1 MTFPSD
7 ERRRS
12 DPSSGPTPNSMAP
25 RPGPGAMPR
34 RQYDPMAALHD
45 AASSGADTELDLPD
59 VEATVSELLA
69 QVDELRESVG
79 DTFSLAALERQANL
93 LEQAHDALTAALDA
107 VDRR

>member
-1 MTFPSD
+1 
-7 ERRRS
+7 
-12 DPSSGPTPNSMAP
+12 
-25 RPGPGAMPR
+25 MPR
-34 RQYDPMAALHD
+34 RQYDPMAALTD
-45 AASSGADTELDLPD
+45 DPSSGGPDADLDLPD

-69 QVDELRESVG
+69 EVDELRESVGG

>member
-1 MTFPSD
+1 MTYPND
-7 ERRRS
+7 ESGRS
-12 DPSSGPTPNSMAP
+12 DLSSGPTPNSMAP

-34 RQYDPMAALHD
+34 RQYDPMAALDVD
-45 AASSGADTELDLPD
+45 APSGPASELDLPD

-69 QVDELRESVG
+69 QVDEVRESVG

-93 LEQAHDALTAALDA
+93 LEQAHDSLTAALDA